1 MRMSRAFQL
10 SNVLGNVYDWLTYI
24 DGLLTEREVFTVKY
38 RLAFLSLEGVVRRL
52 ISTNPG
58 LK

>member
-10 SNVLGNVYDWLTYI
+10 SNNVLGNVYDWLTYI

-38 RLAFLSLEGVVRRL
+38 RLAFLSFLALQG
-52 ISTNPG
+52 
-58 LK
+58 